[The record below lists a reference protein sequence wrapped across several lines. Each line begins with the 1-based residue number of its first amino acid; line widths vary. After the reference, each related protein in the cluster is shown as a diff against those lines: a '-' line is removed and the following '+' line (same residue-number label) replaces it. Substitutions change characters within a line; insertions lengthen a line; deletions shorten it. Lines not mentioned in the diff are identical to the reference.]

1 MEQEARERER
11 EKEARAAQ
19 TQSLT
24 GIAPPATS
32 SNTAENSKLN

>member
-19 TQSLT
+19 NLLT
-24 GIAPPATS
+24 GLAPPASS
-32 SNTAENSKLN
+32 SNTAENSKYN